1 MKRVVVILSGAT
13 IATLVA
19 IVPELSSSAAS
30 PGSMCTAIPEG
41 VTLVVPQDNS
51 VGLAR
56 STGVE
61 PLGVAL
67 PAPPRV
73 AVRTPDGTVWAEV
86 ATSAESADVY
96 RVAAGSQAALSASG
110 AVELVSGG
118 AIGDRSAA
126 VIIDRQQPED
136 AEAFGAVIVEYADGE
151 QVDVKDAGGPEYGA
165 GSVTLGVG
173 RLVEGATVDLTETFS
188 YYGIDGVVV
197 DGWYSPT
204 ASAPYN
210 APPLY
215 QWPIAAP
222 LGDDAAVL
230 SWVEGPDWNG
240 ATSLVEGGWG
250 LVVGDAVSGAES
262 LRLDLGEPGETLVH
276 ADFDGRFWVG
286 SFEPGGVVV
295 VDTTAAQPVA
305 VDAGCSDATIATL
318 DRFGAPPVAVS
329 TTTSTTTPPV
339 PATTQPSG
347 PTTTA
352 AICPTYEPND
362 RYPIRLCDEG
372 PAVRAIQQA
381 LRGAGHRVDVD
392 GYFGPGTQTEVRRF
406 QAAHGLEVDGLVGVN
421 TWAALMPFAAPP
433 GSDADG
439 SGVVDPWELGADPGA
454 PAPAGYIGFEFQPL
468 AADRAFRGL
477 DGEVRSE
484 LEFVDSWMIAGDGA
498 GLGTSGLSVFRLRVD
513 GAEHLWSTTLLFDP
527 GSELVNDTVDLGEVA
542 AGQTVS
548 RTCSIDGAPVGDVT
562 TVDDVA
568 VFGVVAA
575 GQTAPAATTRAWQVN
590 VPEGAFTEIDPAR
603 VTCTS

>member
-1 MKRVVVILSGAT
+1 MLSGAT

-19 IVPELSSSAAS
+19 IVPVLSTSAAG

-41 VTLVVPQDNS
+41 VTLVVPQDNR

-61 PLGVAL
+61 PLGVVL
-67 PAPPRV
+67 PAPSTV
-73 AVRTPDGTVWAEV
+73 AIRTPDGTVWAEV

-96 RVAAGSQAALSASG
+96 RVPAGGQAAQSASG
-110 AVELVSGG
+110 AVELSSGG

-126 VIIDRQQPED
+126 VIIDRRQSEG
-136 AEAFGAVIVEYADGE
+136 AETFGAVIVEYADGE
-151 QVDVKDAGGPEYGA
+151 QVDVKDAGGPEYGV

-173 RLVEGATVDLTETFS
+173 RLVEGATVDLTEAFS
-188 YYGIDGVVV
+188 YYGVDGVVV
-197 DGWYSPT
+197 DDWFSPT

-222 LGDDAAVL
+222 RGDDAAVV

-240 ATSLVEGGWG
+240 ATSLIEGGWS
-250 LVVGDAVSGAES
+250 LVVADAVSGAES

-286 SFEPGGVVV
+286 SFEPGGVFV
-295 VDTTAAQPVA
+295 VDTTAAQPA
-305 VDAGCSDATIATL
+305 AIDAGCPDATIATL
-318 DRFGAPPVAVS
+318 DRFGAPPVAVA
-329 TTTSTTTPPV
+329 TTTSTTTPP
-339 PATTQPSG
+339 A

-352 AICPTYEPND
+352 PPAPTTTAPICPTYEPND

-381 LRGAGHRVDVD
+381 LAAAGHRVDVD
-392 GYFGPGTQTEVRRF
+392 GYFGPGTEAEVRRF
-406 QAAHGLEVDGLVGVN
+406 QEAHDLAVDGLVGVN
-421 TWAALMPFAAPP
+421 TWAALMPFDPPP
-433 GSDADG
+433 GSDADS
-439 SGVVDPWELGADPGA
+439 SGVVDPWELGANQ
-454 PAPAGYIGFEFQPL
+454 AGYVGFEFQPL
-468 AADRAFRGL
+468 VTDRVLRGL

-484 LEFVDSWMIAGDGA
+484 LEYVDSWMIAGDGA

-513 GAEHLWSTTLLFDP
+513 GAENLWSTTVLFDP

-542 AGQTVS
+542 ADQTIS
-548 RTCSIDGAPVGDVT
+548 RTCFIDGAPVGDVT
-562 TVDDVA
+562 TIDDVA

-575 GQTAPAATTRAWQVN
+575 GQTAPAATIRAWQVS
-590 VPEGAFTEIDPAR
+590 VPEGTFTELDSAR